1 MRKDPT
7 RNTRAAKYRAASKTA
22 GGVRVDVQ
30 IGPEAAAVLARMRA
44 SGMTVRQAVEAALV
58 AFASPPVA
66 DANSMAMQA
75 AAERRARVLEM
86 FNRGMSRKEIA
97 AEIGVSYGRVLQL
110 LPKMKRVYDDEGENP
125 RWEVVA

>member
-1 MRKDPT
+1 MKPDPT

-22 GGVRVDVQ
+22 GGVRVDVH
-30 IGPEAAAVLARMRA
+30 IGPEAAAVLARMRET
-44 SGMTVRQAVEAALV
+44 MTVRQAVEAALV

-97 AEIGVSYGRVLQL
+97 AEVGVSYGRVLQL